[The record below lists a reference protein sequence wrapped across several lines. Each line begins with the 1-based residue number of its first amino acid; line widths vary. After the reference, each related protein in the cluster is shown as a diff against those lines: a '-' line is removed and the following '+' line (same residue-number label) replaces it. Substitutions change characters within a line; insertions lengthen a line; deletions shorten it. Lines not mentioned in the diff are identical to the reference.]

1 MNCSLFQY
9 IDVLYVLKIQ
19 NNTTI
24 ESVKMKLAK
33 SIQDVNDKYYKSDCS
48 TMSSSSVHSISSSP
62 RRYGDINIDF
72 GFNWVQV
79 VSGEYGYE
87 LFINHSEKE
96 HTVANLLFLTAYVQ
110 VKTVLEYKFDIFTQ
124 LIDNKTEMRF
134 DVEVAKMNQY
144 FLIKQDK
151 QQQKKQE
158 HNQDNNVTM
167 II

>member
-48 TMSSSSVHSISSSP
+48 TMSPSSVVHPISTL
-62 RRYGDINIDF
+62 RRCGDININF
-72 GFNWVQV
+72 GFNSVQD
-79 VSGEYGYE
+79 VSSEYGYE
-87 LFINHSEKE
+87 LLIYHLEKE
-96 HTVANLLFLTAYVQ
+96 HTVANLLFFTEYVQ